1 MKNSTLK
8 GALGALAV
16 IGGILAVKK
25 ISERKRFVKGLFDEY
40 DIKERTPFGF
50 ADKIRELNDEQYNEL
65 KGKIKSRFA
74 NRCHG
79 RHHRSE
85 ATHF

>member
-16 IGGILAVKK
+16 VGGILAAKK
-25 ISERKRFVKGLFDEY
+25 IAQRKRFMKSIFEDY

-74 NRCHG
+74 SKCCNR
-79 RHHRSE
+79 RNAE
-85 ATHF
+85 A

>member
-16 IGGILAVKK
+16 VGGILAAKK
-25 ISERKRFVKGLFDEY
+25 IAQRKRFMKNIFEEY

-50 ADKIRELNDEQYNEL
+50 ADKIRELNDEQYSEL
-65 KGKIKSRFA
+65 KDKIKSRFA
-74 NRCHG
+74 SKCCKRRNA
-79 RHHRSE
+79 E
-85 ATHF
+85 A